1 MAAPAQ
7 RPEIIPNPIALAEQ
21 VSAWKLLLGITAMA
35 VLGSAILLHLG
46 RRDQREMDA
55 IHLDLMLGLERESV
69 RPPTG

>member
-21 VSAWKLLLGITAMA
+21 VSAWKLLLGIAAMA
-35 VLGSAILLHLG
+35 VLGSAMLLHIG

-55 IHLDLMLGLERESV
+55 IHLDLMLGLEREAP
-69 RPPTG
+69 RPPST